1 MIHKITLHNKTI
13 IHICITARIHLV
25 SDNKNLVLT
34 VRLLVVHLMCWPSI
48 VPTRMKSNNRMPVD
62 CKIQNK
68 PSTANDSD

>member
-13 IHICITARIHLV
+13 IQICITARIHLV

-48 VPTRMKSNNRMPVD
+48 VPTRMTVPVD

-68 PSTANDSD
+68 PSTANDCD